1 MGDSEVVVATG
12 VLSNAVL
19 PSVVEFVITPVTV
32 AVDTSKSVVD
42 ETGLVVDGFTGT
54 RVPPTTVVLI
64 ETFTLVVTSTLRV
77 EVAFT
82 IGELVVKPVRGF
94 SDVAGVERLLV
105 VDADVGMEEDATI
118 TADVSFFI
126 VVVEIV
132 VVILGLAVEDS
143 T

>member
-1 MGDSEVVVATG
+1 M
-12 VLSNAVL
+12 LSNAVL
-19 PSVVEFVITPVTV
+19 PSVVEFVITPVTT

-42 ETGLVVDGFTGT
+42 TTGLVVDGFTGT

-64 ETFTLVVTSTLRV
+64 DTSKLVVTSTLRV

-105 VDADVGMEEDATI
+105 VDVDV
-118 TADVSFFI
+118 V
-126 VVVEIV
+126 
-132 VVILGLAVEDS
+132 LR
-143 T
+143 